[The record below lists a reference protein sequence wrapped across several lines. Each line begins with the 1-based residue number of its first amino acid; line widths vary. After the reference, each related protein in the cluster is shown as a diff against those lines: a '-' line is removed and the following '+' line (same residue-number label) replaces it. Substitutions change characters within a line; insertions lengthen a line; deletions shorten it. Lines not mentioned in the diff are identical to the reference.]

1 MPRELRKLKNLQH
14 LSCFHVGKHV
24 EKGIKELGTL
34 SNLQGSFSIT
44 KLENV
49 INSSEASEAK
59 IMDKKYLEELS
70 LSWSEDAKDHF
81 TNSQSE
87 MDILGKLQPTKNLK
101 RLDVHSYRGT
111 RFPEW
116 VGDPSYHNL
125 TELYLS
131 DCLNCCILPPLGQLS
146 SLKTLMV
153 RRMSMLETIG
163 YEYGDSFSGK
173 LFPALEYLEFDD
185 MPCWEMWH
193 HSHDP
198 DDSFPVLKTLRIIDC
213 PRLKGDLPSHLPMLE
228 TIRIQRCNQLGSSL
242 PNAFSI
248 RKLNIFESNKVVLHE
263 LPLSLEVLQIRGME
277 IIESVFEA
285 IAITLPTSLQ
295 RLDITDCS
303 SALSFPGD
311 CLPTSL
317 KFLSVTDCKNLNFP
331 KQNHQHE
338 SLQSLRIVRSCD
350 SLSTLPLDNLP
361 NLDRLQICNCKNLEH
376 LSISKILPNLN
387 YISISDCPKFVSFP
401 REGLSAPNLESLC
414 ISNCTNL
421 KSLPCHINTL
431 LPKLQDLWIYDFPE
445 METFPEGGMPHS
457 LRSLRIW
464 NCKKLSRNTSLN
476 SFDMISFLS
485 IGDLHNDAI
494 KSFPDKG
501 FALLL
506 PSLTSLD
513 LFRMSSLQ
521 TLECTGLLHLTSLQ
535 QLTIEY
541 CPQLENMEGE
551 RLPASLLKLQIYCC
565 PLLGERCRTK
575 HPQIWPKISHIPDIK
590 LFRIPDL
597 KVEW

>member
-1 MPRELRKLKNLQH
+1 
-14 LSCFHVGKHV
+14 
-24 EKGIKELGTL
+24 
-34 SNLQGSFSIT
+34 
-44 KLENV
+44 
-49 INSSEASEAK
+49 
-59 IMDKKYLEELS
+59 
-70 LSWSEDAKDHF
+70 
-81 TNSQSE
+81 
-87 MDILGKLQPTKNLK
+87 
-101 RLDVHSYRGT
+101 
-111 RFPEW
+111 
-116 VGDPSYHNL
+116 
-125 TELYLS
+125 
-131 DCLNCCILPPLGQLS
+131 
-146 SLKTLMV
+146 
-153 RRMSMLETIG
+153 
-163 YEYGDSFSGK
+163 
-173 LFPALEYLEFDD
+173 
-185 MPCWEMWH
+185 MWH
-193 HSHDP
+193 HSHDS

-361 NLDRLQICNCKNLEH
+361 NLDRLQICYCKNLEH

-387 YISISDCPKFVSFP
+387 DISISDCPKFVSFP

-535 QLTIEY
+535 RLTVID
-541 CPQLENMEGE
+541 CPKLENMEGE
-551 RLPASLLKLQIYCC
+551 RLPASLLELKIYGC
-565 PLLGERCRTK
+565 PLLEERCRMK
-575 HPQIWPKISHIPDIK
+575 HPQIWPKISHIKGIQVDNKWI
-590 LFRIPDL
+590 
-597 KVEW
+597 